1 MLISQL
7 IKIVDMESSELELA
21 RMPVVN
27 YNPCRYHP
35 CMQHAPARKQVAM
48 DRNFEFTASYLAT
61 FVGETT
67 LPRKVEV
74 EDPNE
79 IFI

>member
-1 MLISQL
+1 
-7 IKIVDMESSELELA
+7 
-21 RMPVVN
+21 
-27 YNPCRYHP
+27 
-35 CMQHAPARKQVAM
+35 M

>member
-1 MLISQL
+1 
-7 IKIVDMESSELELA
+7 
-21 RMPVVN
+21 
-27 YNPCRYHP
+27 
-35 CMQHAPARKQVAM
+35 MQHAPARKQVAM

>member
-1 MLISQL
+1 
-7 IKIVDMESSELELA
+7 
-21 RMPVVN
+21 
-27 YNPCRYHP
+27 
-35 CMQHAPARKQVAM
+35 MQQAAAPKQVAM

-74 EDPNE
+74 EDPNGTFN
-79 IFI
+79 IIYDILRICGNPFPF